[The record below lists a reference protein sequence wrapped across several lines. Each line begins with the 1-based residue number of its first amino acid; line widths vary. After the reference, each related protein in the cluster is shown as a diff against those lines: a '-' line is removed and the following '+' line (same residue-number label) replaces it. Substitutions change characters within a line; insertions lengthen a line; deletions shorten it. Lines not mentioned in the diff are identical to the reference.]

1 MNVTRDATL
10 DVQEA
15 LKASKSSTTEPKGNP
30 QGKQQLLVGGEVKP
44 SSMDRYKHGDVI
56 VGSDGIGGLV
66 IDREK
71 KMKDMVEWDTT
82 LKSVMDL
89 GNQEDV
95 LFDRMQIKNDT
106 GIQVEGD
113 PAIQYIKKNPNSNA
127 ALQLIETK
135 KKFRNYEIGPNGLVK
150 AGDPKAKKMRDA
162 MALVRSGKV
171 RLPTVGEYE
180 KQQRELKKQQEEELR
195 REEEALA
202 NPPALPEQSLVE
214 EESLPPLEED
224 PIEEKKEDPFIMEQ
238 KQKEIMESANMDV
251 FDVLERKEAPK
262 KEPVEAPNPK
272 EEPEEPVG
280 TQPINLAMLENALKQ
295 KQEEPVE
302 APNPKEEQEEPEP
315 EEEEKGAMIFE
326 IPEER
331 VDSFFSNMPESM
343 QEKVEAAKKIK
354 IRFTKD
360 LVLPRATR
368 QITDINSY
376 RRMAHRN
383 VRGDI
388 QAQPLLNSGYVGY
401 FMPCGNLKWSNL
413 APQNLNDDEE
423 PDLDIGKIAQFCYEQ
438 LQTTSI
444 GRLSKVQFMSQTSAS
459 DLGDMLYAIMKVS
472 LANDQEVNMLCGRAS
487 CQKYF
492 PGSYSIAH
500 LPNFDKL
507 PDESLDMIR
516 KLQTS
521 LHMKEDAIEIHN
533 DAPVM
538 LQMEYKAKSTES
550 RFVFKHRDISTVVDR
565 NPIMEQLSNT
575 YGNASAILSM
585 YITDVYIKTDDTG
598 DPDKDY
604 ARSTDPSVICEELFR
619 LSESDLDIL
628 REIIPQIPSIE
639 TFSYSTKGEFTCPHC
654 GLTTKDPMQDIY
666 QMAFQTALKA
676 RFFV

>member
-15 LKASKSSTTEPKGNP
+15 LNASKSSTTDPKGNP
-30 QGKQQLLVGGEVKP
+30 QGKQKLLVGGETNDP

-71 KMKDMVEWDTT
+71 KMREMVEWDTT

-95 LFDRMQIKNDT
+95 LFDRIQIKNDT

-135 KKFRNYEIGPNGLVK
+135 KKFRNFEIGPKGLVNV
-150 AGDPKAKKMRDA
+150 GDPEAKKMRDA

-171 RLPTVGEYE
+171 RLPTVDEYE
-180 KQQRELKKQQEEELR
+180 KQQQELKKQQEEELR
-195 REEEALA
+195 REEEVLA
-202 NPPALPEQSLVE
+202 NPPVSPEQPLPEKELLPPKE
-214 EESLPPLEED
+214 EE
-224 PIEEKKEDPFIMEQ
+224 PIEEEKEEPIIMEQ
-238 KQKEIMESANMDV
+238 RQREIMESANMDA
-251 FDVLERKEAPK
+251 FDVLQKKEAPK
-262 KEPVEAPNPK
+262 EELVTAPQPK

-280 TQPINLAMLENALKQ
+280 AQPINLAMLENAVKQ
-295 KQEEPVE
+295 RQEELVT
-302 APNPKEEQEEPEP
+302 APQPKEEPEEP
-315 EEEEKGAMIFE
+315 EEEENNTMIFE
-326 IPEER
+326 VPEDR
-331 VDSFFSNMPESM
+331 ADNFLSNIPESM
-343 QEKVEAAKKIK
+343 QEKVEVAKKIK
-354 IRFTKD
+354 VRFTKD
-360 LVLPRATR
+360 LVLPKATR
-368 QITDINSY
+368 QIADLSSY

-383 VRGDI
+383 IRGDI

-401 FMPCGNLKWSNL
+401 FMPCGNLKWSYL
-413 APQNLNDDEE
+413 APPDLDDEE
-423 PDLDIGKIAQFCYEQ
+423 NADLDIGKIAQFCYEQ

-444 GRLSKVQFMSQTSAS
+444 GQLSKVQFMNQTSAS
-459 DLGDMLYAIMKVS
+459 DLGDMLYAIMKAS
-472 LANDQEVNMLCGRAS
+472 LANDQEVNMMCGRAS

-492 PGSYSIAH
+492 LGKYSIAH

-507 PDESLDMIR
+507 SDEALTMIR
-516 KLQTS
+516 NLQTS
-521 LHMKEDAIEIHN
+521 LHMTEDAKEVHN
-533 DAPVM
+533 GSPVM
-538 LQMEYKAKSTES
+538 LQMEYKADSTES

-565 NPIMEQLSNT
+565 TPIMEHLGNT

-585 YITDVYIKTDDTG
+585 YITDVYIKTGNTG
-598 DPDKDY
+598 DIDKDY

-619 LSESDLDIL
+619 LSESNLDDL
-628 REIIPQIPSIE
+628 REIIQEIPSIE

-654 GLTTKDPMQDIY
+654 GLTTKDPLQDMY
-666 QMAFQTALKA
+666 QMIFQVALKA